1 MRHIYPGWH
10 GHCNSTRPYP
20 VLQEEVRLFAAML
33 AGAKTRGRRVMQTPG
48 LSSLARWLD
57 RGPAK
62 CVLKTYLQLTSCF
75 KELSWNQEFE
85 ADQVAC
91 ALAARLRH
99 SPEHMAAA
107 VKVLRE
113 VKIDQHRR
121 HLKALGS
128 WQQELSTED
137 KRELAAEMGFPG
149 GDFDA
154 IVARYEAAA
163 EIDDLD
169 AMDQLH
175 GYLAVNDIRQEL
187 LELAGCSD
195 TDTGDEL
202 VDVGET
208 GVPPDVVAG
217 PNACPEPAVRAV
229 LADMMDTHPPHSAR
243 LERIRHLSGQ
253 LPMLL
258 RATAPPV
265 AVGGSYSHASVAE
278 QVAARLA
285 ARLRADGEAAA

>member
-1 MRHIYPGWH
+1 
-10 GHCNSTRPYP
+10 
-20 VLQEEVRLFAAML
+20 
-33 AGAKTRGRRVMQTPG
+33 
-48 LSSLARWLD
+48 
-57 RGPAK
+57 
-62 CVLKTYLQLTSCF
+62 
-75 KELSWNQEFE
+75 
-85 ADQVAC
+85 
-91 ALAARLRH
+91 
-99 SPEHMAAA
+99 
-107 VKVLRE
+107 
-113 VKIDQHRR
+113 
-121 HLKALGS
+121 
-128 WQQELSTED
+128 
-137 KRELAAEMGFPG
+137 MGFPG

-175 GYLAVNDIRQEL
+175 GYLTVNDIRQEL
-187 LELAGCSD
+187 LQLAGCSD
-195 TDTGDEL
+195 TDTEDEL
-202 VDVGET
+202 VDVGEM
-208 GVPPDVVAG
+208 GVPADVVAG

-253 LPMLL
+253 LHMLL

-265 AVGGSYSHASVAE
+265 AVGGGYSHASVAE